1 MGKLVKAARIAVAVA
16 AWLATHTSFA
26 TETITATG
34 GTSGAVAGASAGAS
48 AGAIAGA
55 GATGGNPSATVEGG
69 STRALG
75 LGAAVSPA
83 TCYGSVLGGL
93 AVWSSPECIRDQQF
107 RQLRAI
113 NDDAAREFLCQV
125 PEQRRALVA
134 AGLTCRTQAE
144 GPKMP
149 VFQTGSLGA
158 GGYDSYRPFQYAE

>member
-16 AWLATHTSFA
+16 AWLAANTSFA

-34 GTSGAVAGASAGAS
+34 GNAGAVAGAVAGS
-48 AGAIAGA
+48 SSGATSS
-55 GATGGNPSATVEGG
+55 ATGGNPSATVEGG

-144 GPKMP
+144 GAKMP
-149 VFQTGSLGA
+149 VFQTGTIAA
-158 GGYDSYRPFQYAE
+158 GGYDAYKPFQYAE

>member
-1 MGKLVKAARIAVAVA
+1 MGKLVKAAKLAVAVA
-16 AWLATHTSFA
+16 AWLAAHTSFA

-34 GTSGAVAGASAGAS
+34 GTSGAVAGA
-48 AGAIAGA
+48 GAIAGA
-55 GATGGNPSATVEGG
+55 SSGATGGNPSATVEGG
-69 STRALG
+69 NTRALG

-93 AVWSSPECIRDQQF
+93 AVWASPECIRDQQF

-134 AGLTCRTQAE
+134 AGLTCKTQAE
-144 GPKMP
+144 GAKMP

-158 GGYDSYRPFQYAE
+158 GGYDAYRPFQHAE